1 MPEVGFIKEGAI
13 EKREYQI
20 NIAKSALK
28 GNTLVVLPTGLGK
41 TIIAILVMDD
51 VLRRK
56 GGKVLFLAPTK
67 PLVKQHQDTIQKLM
81 NLPEGSVAVFTGE
94 ISKSKRK
101 KLWED
106 AQVIISTPQVIQNDL
121 ISGAISLDD
130 VSLVIFDEAHRAV
143 GNYAYV
149 FIAEKYRERDDHL
162 ILAITASPGGKEEK
176 IMEIIENL
184 GIENVEIRT
193 EEDRDVKPYIKEVKI
208 YLKQLPM
215 PRELGELYSKLKELY
230 EDIISELRKYR
241 LFITRKKVSRK
252 DIVMAQAEV
261 QTQIAEGKTEYYQAA
276 MMLNMAIKIDY
287 ALEYLETQGFESC
300 YSYLLKIIEDGNSRG
315 GSKAS
320 RTLVRHRKFIDAV
333 RMARELSHKIE
344 EIENPKLQALEEI
357 LEKKI
362 EKKPDFRAIVF
373 THYRETARIVE
384 EHLKNSEKI
393 KAVRFVGQANKGED
407 RGLSQKEQ
415 VEIVRKFRNGEF
427 NVLIATSVAEEGL
440 DIPST
445 DMVIFYEP
453 IPSEIRSIQRKGR
466 TGRTN
471 FGEVVILSIKGTRD
485 VAYLWS
491 SRLKEKRMRDE
502 MKLLRR
508 IMGERLNGPTRRI
521 FPDEEK
527 GGEKN
532 TDDEK
537 NVQKSRENQ
546 EDFKPKVQGEQR
558 TLFEF
563 DSGSG
568 EKIEKMYVDTREF
581 RSQVVKILA
590 RDYKVVPV
598 QLSVGDYVLSD
609 RIAIERKTTND
620 FLESIRDGR
629 LFEQVKKL
637 RDTYASPILIIEG
650 DSLFSRNFHE
660 NSVYGA
666 IASIIADFS
675 VPVIFTHNPEET
687 AKFIKAL
694 YRRERAE
701 RREVALHKERKPMTL
716 EERQRYIVESLPSV
730 SAKLSQRLLEHFG
743 SVKEVMNA
751 EVNELVNVRGIGRKT
766 AEEIHDVINSKY
778 RKNEKR

>member
-1 MPEVGFIKEGAI
+1 MPESRYLKDGAI
-13 EKREYQI
+13 EKREYQV
-20 NIAKSALK
+20 NIAKSALR

-41 TIIAILVMDD
+41 TIIALLVIEE

-67 PLVKQHQDTIQKLM
+67 PLVKQHQDTIIKLM
-81 NLPEGSVAVFTGE
+81 NVPEDAVAIFTGE
-94 ISKSKRK
+94 ISKAKRK
-101 KLWED
+101 KLWNE
-106 AQVIISTPQVIQNDL
+106 AQIIISTPQVIQNDL
-121 ISGAISLDD
+121 ISDAISLND
-130 VSLVIFDEAHRAV
+130 VNLLIFDEAHRAV

-149 FIAEKYRERDDHL
+149 FIAEKYREKEDHL

-193 EEDRDVKPYIKEVKI
+193 EEDSDVKPYVKEVKL
-208 YLKQLPM
+208 YLRQLPM
-215 PRELGELYSKLKELY
+215 PKELSELYNKLKELY
-230 EDIISELRKYR
+230 EDIIAELRKYH
-241 LFITRKKVSRK
+241 LFIIKKKVSRK
-252 DIVMAQAEV
+252 DIVIAQAEV
-261 QTQIAEGKTEYYQAA
+261 QAQIAEGNSEYYQAA

-320 RTLVRHRKFIDAV
+320 RTLVRHRKFVDAV
-333 RMARELSHKIE
+333 RIARELSHKIE

-357 LEKKI
+357 LEEKI

-384 EHLKNSEKI
+384 ARLKNSNKI

-407 RGLSQKEQ
+407 KGLSQKEQ
-415 VEIVRKFRNGEF
+415 VEIVKKFRRGEY

-466 TGRTN
+466 TGRTS

-491 SRLKEKRMRDE
+491 SRLKEKRMRNE

-508 IMGERLNGPTRRI
+508 IMGERLNGPARRI
-521 FPDEEK
+521 FSKDM
-527 GGEKN
+527 
-532 TDDEK
+532 K
-537 NVQKSRENQ
+537 NVDNKEEREKEGIRENF
-546 EDFKPKVQGEQR
+546 DPKTQGEQR

-563 DSGSG
+563 SSG
-568 EKIEKMYVDTREF
+568 EIKKEKMYVDTREF
-581 RSQVVKILA
+581 RSKVVKILSE
-590 RDYKVVPV
+590 DYEVVPV

-609 RIAIERKTTND
+609 RIAVERKTTGD

-637 RDTYASPILIIEG
+637 RNDYKAPVLIIEG
-650 DSLFSRNFHE
+650 ESLFSRNFHE
-660 NSVYGA
+660 NSIYGA
-666 IASIIADFS
+666 IASIISDFN
-675 VPVIFTHNPEET
+675 VPVIFTRNPEET
-687 AKFIKAL
+687 AKLLKAL

-701 RREVALHKERKPMTL
+701 HREIALHKERKPMTL

-730 SAKLSQRLLEHFG
+730 SAKLSKRLLEHFG
-743 SVKEVMNA
+743 SVRDVMNA
-751 EVNELVNVRGIGRKT
+751 EVSELVDVKGIGRKT
-766 AEEIHDVINSKY
+766 AESIHKVITEKY
-778 RKNEKR
+778 KKKE

>member
-1 MPEVGFIKEGAI
+1 VTDSKFIKDGAI
-13 EKREYQI
+13 EKREYQV
-20 NIAKSALK
+20 NIAKSALR

-41 TIIAILVMDD
+41 TIIALLVIDE
-51 VLRRK
+51 VLCRK

-67 PLVKQHQDTIQKLM
+67 PLVKQHQDTIRKLM
-81 NLPEGSVAVFTGE
+81 TVPEDKVAIFTGE
-94 ISKSKRK
+94 ISKTKRG
-101 KLWED
+101 KLWNES
-106 AQVIISTPQVIQNDL
+106 QVIISTPQVIQNDL
-121 ISGAISLDD
+121 ISGAISLKD
-130 VSLVIFDEAHRAV
+130 VALVIFDEAHRAV

-149 FIAEKYRERDDHL
+149 FIAERYRAKEDHL
-162 ILAITASPGGKEEK
+162 ILGITASPGGKEEK

-193 EEDRDVKPYIKEVKI
+193 EDDRDVKPYVKDVRL

-215 PRELGELYSKLKELY
+215 PKELSELYNKLKELY
-230 EDIISELRKYR
+230 EDIITELRKYR

-252 DIVMAQAEV
+252 DIVIAQAEV
-261 QTQIAEGKTEYYQAA
+261 QTQIAEGNTEYYQAA

-320 RTLVRHRKFIDAV
+320 RTLVRHKKFIDTV
-333 RMARELSHKIE
+333 RIARELSHKIE
-344 EIENPKLQALEEI
+344 ELENPKLHALEEI
-357 LEKKI
+357 LEEKL

-384 EHLKNSEKI
+384 AHLKNSKKI

-407 RGLSQKEQ
+407 KGLSQKEQ
-415 VEIVRKFRNGEF
+415 VEIVRKFRNGEY

-466 TGRTN
+466 TGRTK

-491 SRLKEKRMRDE
+491 SRLKEKRMRNE

-508 IMGERLNGPTRRI
+508 IMGERLSGPARRI
-521 FPDEEK
+521 FPDDVKKDENKEES
-527 GGEKN
+527 GEEEMR
-532 TDDEK
+532 D
-537 NVQKSRENQ
+537 
-546 EDFKPKVQGEQR
+546 DFKPKTQGEQR

-563 DSGSG
+563 SSGVVKK
-568 EKIEKMYVDTREF
+568 ERMYVDTREF
-581 RSQVVKILA
+581 RSKVVKILFE
-590 RDYKVVPV
+590 DYEVVPV

-609 RIAIERKTTND
+609 RVAVERKTTGD

-637 RDTYASPILIIEG
+637 KDEYRTSVLIVEG
-650 DSLFSRNFHE
+650 NSLFSRNFHE
-660 NSVYGA
+660 NSIYGA
-666 IASIIADFS
+666 IASIITDFN
-675 VPVIFTHNPEET
+675 VPIIFTRNPEET
-687 AKFIKAL
+687 AKLLKAL
-694 YRRERAE
+694 HRRERAE
-701 RREVALHKERKPMTL
+701 RREIALHKERKPMTL

-730 SAKLSQRLLEHFG
+730 SAKLSQRLLEQFG
-743 SVKEVMNA
+743 SVRKVMNA
-751 EVNELVNVRGIGRKT
+751 EVSELVDVKGIGRKT
-766 AEEIHDVINSKY
+766 AEEIHWVINEKY
-778 RKNEKR
+778 KKKEKQ